1 MSFSRSSLYRV
12 TEKKQR
18 NLSLIVITGNSPWSG
33 YMQGNH
39 WLGCFWESVS
49 SGTSVSSEQ
58 PGWTITGNYYCRILT
73 NISIILLGIVMSG
86 YRYVYSN
93 YYCRILTNIS
103 IILLGIVRSGYRYV
117 YRYLAR
123 CITSIHIYMY
133 TNYILLR

>member
-1 MSFSRSSLYRV
+1 M
-12 TEKKQR
+12 
-18 NLSLIVITGNSPWSG
+18 SG
-33 YMQGNH
+33 YRYVY
-39 WLGCFWESVS
+39 S
-49 SGTSVSSEQ
+49 
-58 PGWTITGNYYCRILT
+58 NYYCRILT